1 MNASL
6 RGGTGAEVDRTRLLE
21 VRDIVKRYQGV
32 AAVDRATLNVAEGS
46 ITALIGPNGA
56 GKTSLFN
63 IVSGFARADSG
74 SVRYRGRSISRL
86 PPHRVAR
93 AGSVRT
99 FQQPRVLRRLT
110 VLDNLLLAGPRQPAE
125 SFWRALAPGA
135 GRRDQELRRR
145 ALELLALVRLDDR
158 AEAYAGVLSGG
169 QRKLL
174 EFAKALMAEPLLVL
188 LDEPLAGVNPT
199 LRELLLQRL
208 REVQAGGG
216 ITFLVIE
223 HDLGSVLRVSDEVA
237 VMSEGRVIFQ
247 GSPEATRRDPAVID
261 AYLGSAEAIVA
272 SGTPG

>member
-93 AGSVRT
+93 AGLVRT

>member
-6 RGGTGAEVDRTRLLE
+6 RGGTAVEVDRTRLLE
-21 VRDIVKRYQGV
+21 VRDIVKRFQGV

-74 SVRYRGRSISRL
+74 SVRYRGRSIARL

-93 AGSVRT
+93 AGLVRT

-110 VLDNLLLAGPRQPAE
+110 VLDNLLLAGRRQPGE

-135 GRRDQELRRR
+135 GRRDRELRRR
-145 ALELLALVRLDDR
+145 ALELLALVRLEDR
-158 AEAYAGVLSGG
+158 ADAYAGVLSGG

-174 EFAKALMAEPLLVL
+174 EFVKALMAEPLLVL

-208 REVQAGGG
+208 REVRASGG

-223 HDLGSVLRVSDEVA
+223 HDLGSVMRVSDEVA
-237 VMSEGRVIFQ
+237 VMSQGRVIFQ
-247 GSPEATRRDPAVID
+247 GPPDATRRDPAVID
-261 AYLGSAEAIVA
+261 AYLGSADAIVG